1 MIGSNLFTSEA
12 VTAGHPDKLCDQI
25 SDAIVDSF
33 LTSDRAA
40 RINAEC
46 AVAHGVIFIAASYA
60 ASTSIDIP
68 EVARTIIK
76 DVGYE
81 TGEFNA
87 ADCSVLTSIRE
98 LPAHQRFESADD
110 ELDSSNLDALTVSNQ
125 VTAFGYACRHT
136 DALMPLPIWL
146 ARHLC
151 QRLHERSDKLK
162 TSPLSP
168 DATVQVGI
176 EFKDRQPK
184 RIHSINFTVHSEQAC
199 DTEDLRAEIVSEI
212 IKPVVAKE
220 SIRVDKRT
228 RIFLNHQGPIL
239 SGGPVV
245 HSGLTGRKTAVD
257 TYGQFARHSESAQSG
272 KDPLRIDRVAAYAA
286 RHAAKNVVAAGLAD
300 ECELLLSYSMG
311 LAGPVSVQ
319 FETFGTEHFDQG
331 DIHAAITRHFDFRL
345 GAIVRDF
352 ALCDL
357 PAEHSGNFYRRLA
370 AYGQVGFTDL
380 APPWEETQVAEKL
393 REDLAS

>member
-25 SDAIVDSF
+25 SDAIVDTF
-33 LTSDRAA
+33 LTNDRSA

-68 EVARTIIK
+68 EVARTVIK

-98 LPAHQRFESADD
+98 LPEQHRLDGAGD
-110 ELDSSNLDALTVSNQ
+110 ELDESDLDALTVTNQ
-125 VTAFGYACRHT
+125 VTAFGYACDHT

-146 ARHLC
+146 ARRLC
-151 QRLHERSDKLK
+151 SRLHERHSRFK
-162 TSPLSP
+162 TSTLSP
-168 DATVQVGI
+168 DANVQVGI
-176 EFKDRQPK
+176 EFDGRKPK
-184 RIHSINFTVHSEQAC
+184 RIHSINFTVHSEQPCNA
-199 DTEDLRAEIVSEI
+199 DDLRDEIASKI
-212 IKPVVAKE
+212 IKPVFADE
-220 SIRVDKRT
+220 AIRPDKRT
-228 RIFLNHQGPIL
+228 RIFLNHHGPIL
-239 SGGPVV
+239 NGGPVV

-257 TYGQFARHSESAQSG
+257 TYGEFARHSESAQSG

-286 RHAAKNVVAAGLAD
+286 RFAAKNVIAAGLAD

-319 FETFGTEHFDQG
+319 CETFGTEHFEQD
-331 DIHAAITRHFDFRL
+331 DIHAAITRNFDFRL
-345 GAIVRDF
+345 GAILRDF

-357 PAEHSGNFYRRLA
+357 PAQHGGSFYRRLA
-370 AYGQVGFTDL
+370 AYGQIGFTDL
-380 APPWEETQVAEKL
+380 EPPWEQTPVAGKL
-393 REDLAS
+393 REDLAG